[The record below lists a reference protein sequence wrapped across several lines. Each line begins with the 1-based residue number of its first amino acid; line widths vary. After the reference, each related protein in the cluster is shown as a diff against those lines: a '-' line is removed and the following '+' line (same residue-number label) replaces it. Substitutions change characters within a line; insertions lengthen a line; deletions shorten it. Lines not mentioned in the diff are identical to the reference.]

1 MNTSTTKLPKT
12 PSALIRLALA
22 DLRACEADDR
32 YEVDMD
38 EWHGP
43 ATDDR
48 GKEVCKVS
56 LAGAVMAQT
65 LGLPREQF
73 IYCADL
79 DLARYGRR
87 VQDGLH
93 ALDCFQSG
101 LLKEGLRRLKQDIA
115 EIPTHEEYEKYGWVT
130 GYDPTDPAEWEQFA
144 WGSEYEESDPDKFH
158 SQMNE
163 LADYFE
169 SQGL

>member
-1 MNTSTTKLPKT
+1 MSTKQHLPKT
-12 PSALIRLALA
+12 PSALIRAALR

-32 YEVDMD
+32 YVVDMD

-79 DLARYGRR
+79 DLQHSRR
-87 VQDGLH
+87 VKDGLH
-93 ALDCFQSG
+93 ALDCFQRG
-101 LLKEGLRRLKQDIA
+101 LLKEGLRRMKKDIE

-130 GYDPTDPAEWEQFA
+130 DYDPTDPAEWEQFA

-158 SQMNE
+158 REMNE

-169 SQGL
+169 SHDL